1 MIAMPIPKRP
11 AIKAADPAAAAAFI
25 DQAPDAKPAA
35 RWQRGAK
42 TQVTWSLDP
51 ELLERLDAVARKRYL
66 SRAALLTVWV
76 REALEREAGG

>member
-1 MIAMPIPKRP
+1 MPIPKRP
-11 AIKAADPAAAAAFI
+11 AARPADTAAAAAFI
-25 DQAPDAKPAA
+25 DQAPDTKPAT

-51 ELLERLDAVARKRYL
+51 ELLDRLDTVARKRYL

-76 REALEREAGG
+76 REALEREAGA

>member
-1 MIAMPIPKRP
+1 MPIPKRP
-11 AIKAADPAAAAAFI
+11 AAKLADTAAAAAFI
-25 DQAPDAKPAA
+25 EQAPDAKPAA

-51 ELLERLDAVARKRYL
+51 ELLERLDTVARRRYL

-76 REALEREAGG
+76 QEALERDAGA

>member
-1 MIAMPIPKRP
+1 MPIPKRP
-11 AIKAADPAAAAAFI
+11 VARTTDAAAAEAFI
-25 DQAPDAKPAA
+25 EQAPDARPAA

-76 REALEREAGG
+76 REALERDGAG

>member
-11 AIKAADPAAAAAFI
+11 TAKPADTAAAATFI
-25 DQAPDAKPAA
+25 EQAPDAKPAA

-51 ELLERLDAVARKRYL
+51 ELLERLDAVARRRYL

-76 REALEREAGG
+76 QEALERDAGA

>member
-1 MIAMPIPKRP
+1 MPIPKRP
-11 AIKAADPAAAAAFI
+11 AVKPADTAAAAAFI

>member
-1 MIAMPIPKRP
+1 MPIPKRP
-11 AIKAADPAAAAAFI
+11 TAKPADTAAAAAFI
-25 DQAPDAKPAA
+25 DQAPDSKQGA
-35 RWQRGAK
+35 RWQRGTK

-51 ELLERLDAVARKRYL
+51 ELLERLDAVAKKRYL